1 MNVYFIGKKYS
12 CLRCENKYKYKRE
25 LIQHQ
30 SNMCG
35 VPPKF
40 YCTMKIMYNGEF
52 GYKCHNQSCGRIYKT
67 KPGIHNHLKY
77 ECGVSPKFYCK
88 FCKRFFK
95 QPVSYKAHMLNI
107 HKQLINFK

>member
-1 MNVYFIGKKYS
+1 MFLLYANFYLFIA
-12 CLRCENKYKYKRE
+12 
-25 LIQHQ
+25 
-30 SNMCG
+30 
-35 VPPKF
+35 
-40 YCTMKIMYNGEF
+40 MKIMYNGEF
-52 GYKCHNQSCGRIYKT
+52 GYQCHNQSCGRIYKT

-107 HKQLINFK
+107 HKQLINLK